1 VDVFAAV
8 HGATTTFE
16 NLEYPFRV
24 AFGAANFTNQF
35 LERGWL
41 EWYFHPDIACVELST
56 NSVAI
61 GT

>member
-24 AFGAANFTNQF
+24 AFGAADFTDQF
-35 LERGWL
+35 LERGRL
-41 EWYFHPDIACVELST
+41 EWYLHFEIPCVGLST
-56 NSVAI
+56 NSVVI
-61 GT
+61 GS